1 MDQSDETEIVLQ
13 VCDPKVQPGIN
24 KYIVYTVKGMDK
36 NGQFDVQRRFS
47 DFKTIR
53 SFLLTKWPGC
63 YIPPVPPRKA
73 FGNMEQQFIDER
85 RLMLEDF
92 LKKIATLK
100 YLWYSEEF
108 QIFLKTPGEI
118 EKALLS
124 IPKITNEE
132 IINKY
137 QESFSELSGK
147 EINREIISKINDFK
161 AYIKKIQPMVQNFKQ
176 IAKNIAEAK
185 SAHQTSLIHFITI
198 FVPEYENNV
207 LLEYAEQKEK
217 LIFANL
223 IQNEEV
229 KGLIN
234 QYCDLLKDPKFQQ
247 LYQEVR
253 KEGKQLKAFLETFEE
268 REKYEQQKSN
278 AEQRQKELQLQL
290 QEVLAG
296 KTTIRTLFTTGKK
309 EDNVAKLQQQ
319 IVDVGKEIESYQFIC
334 DILTVLVGYVEIDK
348 FKGEKQYQ
356 YYCMIKNII
365 SYEISLSQI
374 AEQFWGKV
382 SESENMLQQQ

>member
-1 MDQSDETEIVLQ
+1 MNQSDEVEITLQ
-13 VCDPKVQPGIN
+13 VCDPKIIAGLN
-24 KYIVYTVKGMDK
+24 KFIVYTIKGMDK
-36 NGQFDVQRRFS
+36 NGQFDIQRRFS

-73 FGNMEQQFIDER
+73 FGNLEQQFIDER

-108 QIFLKTPGEI
+108 QVFLKTPGEI

-124 IPKITNEE
+124 VPKITNEE

-137 QESFSELSGK
+137 QDAFSDLSGR
-147 EINREIISKINDFK
+147 EINREIIQKINDFK
-161 AYIKKIQPMVQNFKQ
+161 AYIQKISPMVQNFKQ

-185 SAHQTSLIHFITI
+185 SSFQASLIHFITVFI
-198 FVPEYENNV
+198 PEYENNV
-207 LLEYAEQKEK
+207 LLEYVEQKER

-223 IQNEEV
+223 IQNEDAQ
-229 KGLIN
+229 GLIN
-234 QYCDLLKDPKFQQ
+234 QYCDLLKEPKFQE

-253 KEGKQLKAFLETFEE
+253 KEGKQLKAFLETFAE
-268 REKYEQQKSN
+268 REKYESQKAN
-278 AEQRQKELQLQL
+278 AESRQKELQLEL

-296 KTTIRTLFTTGKK
+296 KTTIRTLFSKGKK
-309 EDNVAKLQQQ
+309 EDHITKLQQQ
-319 IVDVGKEIESYQFIC
+319 IADVGKEIESYQFIC

-348 FKGEKQYQ
+348 FKMEKQFQ
-356 YYCMIKNII
+356 YYNMIKNII
-365 SYEISLSQI
+365 SYEINLSKI
-374 AEQFWGKV
+374 AEEFWSKV
-382 SESENMLQQQ
+382 LKSENMQQQQ